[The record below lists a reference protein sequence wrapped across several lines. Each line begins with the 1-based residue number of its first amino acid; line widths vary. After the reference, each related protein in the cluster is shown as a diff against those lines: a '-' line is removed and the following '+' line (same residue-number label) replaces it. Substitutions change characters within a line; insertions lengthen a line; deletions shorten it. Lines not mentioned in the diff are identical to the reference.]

1 MARILL
7 VDDDED
13 VLSLLEATL
22 AFGPHEVVMACDAES
37 ALDAF
42 VRAPADVVV
51 LDLGLPGTTGQELLA
66 RLRRAGSRCR
76 VIVVTGSGPS
86 LEQALRTAGADA
98 YLTKPFG
105 PLELLACVERAIH
118 AAPATAEVAR

>member
-1 MARILL
+1 MARLLL

-13 VLSLLEATL
+13 VLALLKATF
-22 AFGPHEVVMACDAES
+22 AYGPHEVETACDAEM

-42 VRAPADVVV
+42 VRAPADLVV
-51 LDLGLPGTTGQELLA
+51 LDLGLPGTSGLELLA

-76 VIVVTGSGPS
+76 VVVLTGEGPA
-86 LEQALRTAGADA
+86 LEERVRAAGADG

-105 PLELLACVERAIH
+105 PLELLTTIEAALGA
-118 AAPATAEVAR
+118 AAPAQVGR